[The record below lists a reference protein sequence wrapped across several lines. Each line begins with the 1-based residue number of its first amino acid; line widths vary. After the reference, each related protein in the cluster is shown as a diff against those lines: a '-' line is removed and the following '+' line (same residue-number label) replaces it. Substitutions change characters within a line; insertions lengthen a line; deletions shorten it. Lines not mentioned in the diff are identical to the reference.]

1 MNKTPF
7 VTVHLA
13 LAASLLLAACGGQP
27 ATTAPGGNTGGG
39 ATAVP
44 PTATPVPPTPTP
56 VGPTLGEVTRL
67 EAAGLS
73 FQAIP
78 GYIVES
84 EDDGFVTMEAPDA
97 SNDTGPSIVLLGG
110 ANRNGVNID
119 EAFGLFT
126 GAFDDIDLL
135 SEENFTLNGNRALR
149 YDFEGASEGQGVR
162 GRFIAAATPDN
173 SQVLVLLGIAS
184 PERWEEIDAYINLVA
199 ESVAFFAPVLN
210 VAEVRQWAALA
221 RVNNGNGV
229 DFSQSAED
237 FTAGKALG
245 EPLPPEACGAGDWA
259 EGWQADMNTGEQT
272 LTLEFE
278 RPVNATTINIY
289 PRSNPESIAVVR
301 IINQYGEFIQVYS
314 DDGAVE
320 KPDCEVIT
328 IDVGGYP
335 EATGVE
341 IVVDTNRFGL
351 AASIDAVELVGEV
364 EPPQALEGDVIE
376 QWASAA
382 SSSFVFDEGQ
392 GALGPA
398 DVWRCDLPLSRGLR
412 AWEPW
417 STTDNVVSLMVTFE
431 IPVMPDV
438 LTVYEVTGASTIIKI
453 ELVSVDGILTEIY
466 TGTPDES
473 ATNCPGGVT
482 VDVPND
488 FTAQVTSAIITIDQ
502 GQFQFN
508 ARPRIDAVRL
518 IGQP

>member
-1 MNKTPF
+1 MNKTPL

-27 ATTAPGGNTGGG
+27 ATTAPGGG

-44 PTATPVPPTPTP
+44 ATATPVPPTPTP
-56 VGPTLGEVTRL
+56 AGPTLGEVTRL

-97 SNDTGPSIVLLGG
+97 SNDTGPGIVLLGG

-126 GAFDDIDLL
+126 GAFDDINVRDEATF
-135 SEENFTLNGNRALR
+135 SLNGNRALR
-149 YDFEGASEGQGVR
+149 YDFEAASKGQKVR

-173 SQVLVLLGIAS
+173 SQVLILLGIAS
-184 PERWEEIDAYINLVA
+184 PERWEEIEAYITLVA
-199 ESVAFFAPVLN
+199 ESVAFFAPVRN

-229 DFSQSAED
+229 DFSQQAKKY
-237 FTAGKALG
+237 TAGKALG
-245 EPLPPEACGAGDWA
+245 EPLPANECGAGAWA

-278 RPVNATTINIY
+278 RPVNATTINVY
-289 PRSNPESIAVVR
+289 PRANPESIAVVR

-320 KPDCEVIT
+320 KPDCDVIT

-351 AASIDAVELVGEV
+351 AASIDAVELVG
-364 EPPQALEGDVIE
+364 DVPARKPLDAGFIE
-376 QWASAA
+376 QWASTA

-398 DVWRCDLPLSRGLR
+398 DVWRCDLPLSRSLR

-417 STTDNVVSLMVTFE
+417 STTDNVVSLTVAFDT
-431 IPVMPDV
+431 PVIPDV
-438 LTVYEVTGASTIIKI
+438 LTVYEVTGAHTIIKI
-453 ELVSVDGILTEIY
+453 ELVGADGTLTEIY
-466 TGTPDES
+466 TSTPDES

-482 VDVPND
+482 VDVPDD
-488 FTAQVTSAIITIDQ
+488 FTAQVTGAVITLDQ